1 MRDISEIE
9 RLKDDATPAKERLMD
24 IAQKLEEA
32 GGVREA
38 KSLWTLI
45 EKLEM
50 WQNR

>member
-1 MRDISEIE
+1 MRDIPEIE
-9 RLKDDATPAKERLMD
+9 RLKDDATPAKERLMI

-38 KSLWTLI
+38 KSLWTLV
-45 EKLEM
+45 EKLEK